1 MAENLLSFDQKF
13 WIRVA
18 ARADT
23 ADKVRKQKR
32 KRERLF
38 LFPFFFFLK
47 NHHFFKPNKNK
58 KQKQAGK
65 ERLSSLARA
74 VMQIVEAVVQQTDRQ
89 LSSAG
94 EALQAVLAAGADRKT
109 GEWELPLSTEALLRM
124 RAELNRQYE
133 GKRDAG
139 GGASAASSGSS
150 AAAASSRGLD
160 EEAFLSNAFSWMRK
174 AADDGK
180 PGLVEILQKA
190 LQLYASRALSAS
202 SSAAAAS
209 SGAAMDPSE
218 EVLNGVIAADERE
231 WDFLLSQA
239 SASGAVS
246 AAGFAAA
253 VRRRMEG
260 VALGLASG
268 SYAQRVQAEF
278 LKEVEERGEEVLSG
292 KKN

>member
-1 MAENLLSFDQKF
+1 
-13 WIRVA
+13 
-18 ARADT
+18 
-23 ADKVRKQKR
+23 
-32 KRERLF
+32 
-38 LFPFFFFLK
+38 
-47 NHHFFKPNKNK
+47 
-58 KQKQAGK
+58 
-65 ERLSSLARA
+65 
-74 VMQIVEAVVQQTDRQ
+74 MQIVEAVVQQTDRQ

-94 EALQAVLAAGADRKT
+94 ESLQAVLAAGADKKT

-133 GKRDAG
+133 GKRDA
-139 GGASAASSGSS
+139 SGSPVGP
-150 AAAASSRGLD
+150 APGLD

-190 LQLYASRALSAS
+190 LQLYASRALSNTS
-202 SSAAAAS
+202 AAAS
-209 SGAAMDPSE
+209 SSSSTTSDPSE

-239 SASGAVS
+239 SASGSVS

-253 VRRRMEG
+253 VRKRMEG

-278 LKEVEERGEEVLSG
+278 LKEVEERGEEVLGG
-292 KKN
+292 KKKKK

>member
-1 MAENLLSFDQKF
+1 
-13 WIRVA
+13 
-18 ARADT
+18 
-23 ADKVRKQKR
+23 
-32 KRERLF
+32 
-38 LFPFFFFLK
+38 
-47 NHHFFKPNKNK
+47 
-58 KQKQAGK
+58 
-65 ERLSSLARA
+65 
-74 VMQIVEAVVQQTDRQ
+74 MQIVEAVVQQTDRQ

-94 EALQAVLAAGADRKT
+94 ESLQAVLAAGADKKT

-124 RAELNRQYE
+124 RAELNRQYD
-133 GKRDAG
+133 GKRDAA
-139 GGASAASSGSS
+139 GAPVGPAP
-150 AAAASSRGLD
+150 GLD

-190 LQLYASRALSAS
+190 LQLYASRALSNSS
-202 SSAAAAS
+202 SSAAAAAAAAASSSS
-209 SGAAMDPSE
+209 SGSAGAVDPSE

-239 SASGAVS
+239 SASGSVS

-253 VRRRMEG
+253 VRKRMEG

-292 KKN
+292 KKKKK